1 MPKTNHNRFVNWI
14 IGKII
19 MKNKLKN
26 SKILVIGGAG
36 FIGSFVVAE
45 LLKEEVAEVVVYD
58 NFTRGKKDYLIDQ
71 LKDPRCNIFPAGG
84 DIRDLDILDSAIMGK
99 DYVISLAAMWLL
111 HCKDYPRTAFEVNI
125 AGTFNV
131 LEACVRNEV
140 KKLVWSSS
148 ASVYGDAVELP
159 MTESH
164 PFNNKNFYGA
174 SKIAGEAMCTAFN
187 DRYGLPI
194 VGLRYMN
201 VYGPHQDQTAAYTG
215 VVPIM
220 LNKIEANESPV
231 INGDGSQA
239 YDFIYVED
247 VARANV
253 DALKSETAFGMY
265 NVGTEIQTSIR
276 ELCDTILDLKKSD
289 LKVTYKP
296 YSADDARA
304 LVQNRIGSRK
314 KAQKEI
320 GFFYKYELREGL
332 QKLIDWRIATG
343 IDKV

>member
-1 MPKTNHNRFVNWI
+1 M
-14 IGKII
+14 KIEG
-19 MKNKLKN
+19 

-45 LLKEEVAEVVVYD
+45 LLKEKVAEVVVYD
-58 NFTRGKKDYLIDQ
+58 NFARGKKEYLAESI
-71 LKDPRCNIFPAGG
+71 KDPRCRIYPIGG
-84 DIRDLDILDSAIMGK
+84 DIRETDILNKAMEGM
-99 DYVISLAAMWLL
+99 DYVICLAAMWLL
-111 HCKDYPRTAFEVNI
+111 HCKDFPRTAFEVNI

-131 LEACVRNEV
+131 LEACVNNRI

-159 MTESH
+159 MTEAH

-174 SKIAGEAMCTAFN
+174 TKIAGEAMATAFN
-187 DRYGLPI
+187 DRYGLNVI
-194 VGLRYMN
+194 GLRYMN

-220 LNKIEANESPV
+220 LNKIDANEAPV

-247 VARANV
+247 VARCNV
-253 DALKSETAFGMY
+253 LALKSDVDHGFY
-265 NVGTEIQTSIR
+265 NVGTEVQTKIR
-276 ELCDTILDLKKSD
+276 DLCDLILRLKDSS

-304 LVQNRIGSRK
+304 LVQNRIGSAV
-314 KAQKEI
+314 KAEKEL
-320 GFFYKYELREGL
+320 GFRYEFTLEEGL
-332 QKLIDWRIATG
+332 KRLIEWRDRNRIAENA
-343 IDKV
+343 